1 MKESAGR
8 REIVAGSPPALRHAA
23 PVTVAPSSMPE
34 HRETNITYEQPLSER
49 VRSFLRLEFLF
60 NRASHL
66 IGDPDPWACR
76 TLIEVIIDVM
86 AVLSRAD
93 LKKELIKELE
103 RQAGTMDAL
112 ARNPN
117 VDQDLLADVLAE
129 VKGLLVTMRGLES
142 VPGHELRNDELLSA
156 VRQRTSIPAGTCDF
170 DLPAYHFWLQSPAE
184 QRIQILNQW
193 LGAFDLLREAVTL
206 CLRLVRE
213 SAVASGETA
222 PGGFYQET
230 LETSTPCQMI
240 RVTVP
245 SDSPYYPEISAGRHR
260 FTIRFMV
267 PAAPGRPTQTDAE
280 VAFRLHRCVI

>member
-1 MKESAGR
+1 MLR
-8 REIVAGSPPALRHAA
+8 PPA
-23 PVTVAPSSMPE
+23 PVTVAPSPMSK
-34 HRETNITYEQPLSER
+34 HREPSITYEQPLSER

-66 IGDPDPWACR
+66 IGDADPWACR

-103 RQAGTMDAL
+103 RQSGTMDAL

-129 VKGLLVTMRGLES
+129 VKGLLVAMRGLES

-184 QRIQILNQW
+184 QRVQLVNQW

-213 SAVASGETA
+213 SAVASSETA

-230 LETSTPCQMI
+230 LETATPCQMI

-245 SDSPYYPEISAGRHR
+245 ADSPYYPEISAGRHR

-267 PAAPGRPTQTDAE
+267 PAATGRPTQADTD
-280 VAFRLHRCVI
+280 VTFHLHRCVI